1 MSNVTSFVHTKN
13 GKQYMNIN
21 GKDMDGLAYITY
33 LPENGR
39 FGDFAAAGYKLYSVC
54 VFFGTNILNESS
66 SLPFFSAGVF
76 DNEKPDFSNFDR
88 DIRRILD
95 VCPDAYIFPR
105 VNISLSRKWEDEH
118 PEELCDSGVP
128 KNPHRKRV
136 SFSSDIWAEEVKR
149 CLTLFVKHIE
159 ESDYAENIVGYQI
172 AGGNTEE
179 WFAPDLSGNK
189 SRRSREKFAEYIKE
203 KGLEGN
209 ETDYYRFASEMT
221 ALRICEFA
229 AHVKELTQRRL
240 AVGTFY
246 GYTLEVCARTHT
258 HHDVMRLLKS
268 DDIDFLC
275 SPVSY
280 SHNRCAGVDHAISVP
295 LHSFKLY
302 NKLYFSEN
310 DTRTHLSR
318 AVNDM
323 PHYNTP
329 IWFGYEKPV
338 TTEIL
343 KMHFA
348 RTFVRGHACWWFDMW
363 GGWYND
369 PDYMEFMEK
378 VRNIAEMTKGE
389 NFESAAEV
397 AVFVDEKC
405 LAGISP
411 ENPTY
416 RSVISGF
423 RKQLGY
429 MGAPYDVYLSED
441 FDAVKDNYKAYISL
455 VPLETALS
463 KNIEESSEKPLLV
476 INTENCDTTPEELR
490 EFLRQSGVHIYC
502 EQNGIIMANKSYLFL
517 HTSRDGEHILDAE
530 SDFVDL
536 FTGEK
541 LDKSLVCEKGK
552 SYLFKLRS
560 VEK

>member
-1 MSNVTSFVHTKN
+1 
-13 GKQYMNIN
+13 MNIN
-21 GKDMDGLAYITY
+21 GRDMDGLAYITY

-39 FGDFAAAGYKLYSVC
+39 FGDFAEAGYKLYSVC
-54 VFFGTNILNESS
+54 AFFGTNMLNEIP
-66 SLPFFSAGVF
+66 SLPFFSPGIF
-76 DNEKPDFSNFDR
+76 DNETPDFSHFDR
-88 DIRRILD
+88 DVNRIIS

-105 VNISLSRKWEDEH
+105 VNISPSRKWEDEH
-118 PEELCDSGVP
+118 ESELCDSGVHT
-128 KNPHRKRV
+128 NPGRRRA

-149 CLTLFVKHIE
+149 CLTLFIKHIE
-159 ESDYAENIVGYQI
+159 ESDYCEHIVGYQI

-179 WFAPDLSGNK
+179 WFAPDLSGDK
-189 SRRSREKFAEYIKE
+189 SERSREKFAKYIAE
-203 KGLEGN
+203 RGLEGS

-221 ALRICEFA
+221 ASRICEFA
-229 AHVKELTQRRL
+229 AHIKKLTDRRL
-240 AVGTFY
+240 AVGSFY

-275 SPVSY
+275 CPVSY
-280 SHNRCAGVDHAISVP
+280 SYNRCAGVDHAISVP
-295 LHSFKLY
+295 LHSLKLY
-302 NKLYFSEN
+302 DKLYFSEN
-310 DTRTHLSR
+310 DTRTHLSK

-338 TTEIL
+338 TMEIL

-348 RTFVRGHACWWFDMW
+348 RTFVKGHACWWFDMW

-369 PDYMEFMEK
+369 PDYMDFMEK
-378 VRNIAEMTKGE
+378 VRNIASSAEGE
-389 NFESAAEV
+389 NFASAAEV

-416 RSVISGF
+416 NPVISDF
-423 RKQLGY
+423 RKQLGF

-441 FDAVKDNYKAYISL
+441 FEAVKDRYKAYISL
-455 VPLETALS
+455 VPLETPLS
-463 KNIEESSEKPLLV
+463 KNIKQNAQRPLLI
-476 INTENCDTTPEELR
+476 INTENCDMTHVELR

-502 EQNGIIMANKSYLFL
+502 EQMGVIMANESYLFL
-517 HTSRDGEHILDAE
+517 HTGEEGVYKLDAK

-536 FTGEK
+536 FTGEV
-541 LDKSLVCEKGK
+541 LSNTITAGKGK
-552 SYLFKLRS
+552 SYLFRRKY
-560 VEK
+560 